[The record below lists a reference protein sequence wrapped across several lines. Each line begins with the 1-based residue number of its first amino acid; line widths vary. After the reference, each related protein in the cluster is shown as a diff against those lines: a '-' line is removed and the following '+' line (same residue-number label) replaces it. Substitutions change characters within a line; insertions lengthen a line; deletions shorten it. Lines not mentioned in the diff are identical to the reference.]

1 MLKSE
6 SAQNSSAG
14 QEAKR
19 IKVCI
24 KNKLGL
30 HLRPASQLVKVANQF
45 PDCEISIAKDGQQ
58 VNAKS
63 IMGVVMLAAELGCE
77 LEIEAVGASADE
89 ALSSLESLIESGFG
103 EEM

>member
-1 MLKSE
+1 MRPE
-6 SAQNSSAG
+6 STQNSSAG
-14 QEAKR
+14 QQSRR

-30 HLRPASQLVKVANQF
+30 HLRPASQLVKLANQF
-45 PDCEISIAKDGQQ
+45 PGCEISIAKDGQQ

-77 LEIEAVGASADE
+77 LDIEATGATADE
-89 ALSSLESLIESGFG
+89 ALSSLERLIDSGFG